1 MKKNVLFSAL
11 FALTWPAYVNAL
23 GLGEMKVKSALEQPF
38 AAEVNLIDVHEISL
52 SNVRVNIADPQ
63 SYQSL
68 GVERPGVAD
77 SLFFEI
83 KKNKKRKFVI
93 VIYSTERITEPYLQL
108 IIDLTWSKGQIY
120 KVYTVLLDPPGYKL
134 ASATAQS
141 GLTYQ
146 RQFSNYHSNTE
157 GSPNKKI
164 RSKKNNGYGPT
175 VSQENV
181 WQIAQRYKTANTI
194 LPQIV
199 LAIVGANPDAFTDG
213 NLNGLKVGVRL
224 KIPSAQ
230 EFSEVPADLATVEVM
245 AHDKAWNEKASINHV
260 LSPPYMIG
268 QTSNVNPPIE
278 YSQIPPVPKFSG
290 STLPVSNQTQSEST
304 SVSLLPSLEN
314 QKHISYEQSKTL
326 NAEISITTAAVD
338 SLRESNALLTEQLS
352 LLQTQNKK
360 LQKQLNVRDKEITSL
375 HKQIHLLIQ
384 ERIAD
389 QSNSSFFNNMLIT
402 WLLIATGAGSIAFY
416 FFKRKEDKKNNS
428 SKLITP
434 SPVESE
440 SASIESSM
448 NTKEEP
454 AIQDKISELQS
465 QSDIELTPSPQFS
478 DPLTEVENLKNIDDS
493 KESVFSSIETPLKRD
508 ESEQSLDVPSA
519 NLTSD
524 LDEDQL
530 ARSSHESKSASRAGL
545 AEENLLKFEPAAT
558 NEELT
563 SDLDEDQLAQSN
575 HESKSVSREELV
587 EENLLKFEPA
597 ATNEELTSDLDEDQ
611 LAQSN
616 HESKSALREELVEE
630 NLLKFE
636 PAATNEELTSD
647 LDEDQLARSSH
658 ESKSA
663 SRAGLAEE
671 NLLKFEPAA
680 TNEELTSDLDE
691 DQLAQSNHGNKGAS
705 REELAEENLLEF
717 EAGLYDTMTKEPIQV
732 TGDSKEVD
740 HENKHG
746 LEFTLSIPDE
756 EQTTQND
763 MDLSSLKNEKA
774 LDTLLALARTY
785 IGMEDKESALNSLDD
800 VLKHGTKTQKEEAKR
815 LLAEIKGT
823 S

>member
-11 FALTWPAYVNAL
+11 FALTLPAYVHAL

-52 SNVRVNIADPQ
+52 SNVRVSIADPQ

-68 GVERPGVAD
+68 GVERPGTAD

-83 KKNKKRKFVI
+83 KKNKQRKFVI

-146 RQFSNYHSNTE
+146 RQFSNYRSNTE
-157 GSPNKKI
+157 VSPNKKI

-181 WQIAQRYKTANTI
+181 WQIAQRYKTSNTI

-268 QTSNVNPPIE
+268 QTSGINPPIE
-278 YSQIPPVPKFSG
+278 YSQIPPVPKFSS
-290 STLPVSNQTQSEST
+290 STLPVSNQTQSEPT
-304 SVSLLPSLEN
+304 SVSLLPPLEN

-360 LQKQLNVRDKEITSL
+360 LQKQLDVRDKEITSL
-375 HKQIHLLIQ
+375 HKQIQLLIQ
-384 ERIAD
+384 KRIAD
-389 QSNSSFFNNMLIT
+389 QSNSGFFNNMLII
-402 WLLIATGAGSIAFY
+402 WLLIAMGAGSIAFY

-428 SKLITP
+428 SKLTPP

-448 NTKEEP
+448 NTKEGP
-454 AIQDKISELQS
+454 AIQDKISELQL

-478 DPLTEVENLKNIDDS
+478 DPLTEIENSKNIDDY
-493 KESVFSSIETPLKRD
+493 KESVFSSIESPLKRD
-508 ESEQSLDVPSA
+508 ESEQPLDAPSA
-519 NLTSD
+519 NITSD

-530 ARSSHESKSASRAGL
+530 ARSNHESKSTSRAEL
-545 AEENLLKFEPAAT
+545 DEKNLLKFEA
-558 NEELT
+558 
-563 SDLDEDQLAQSN
+563 
-575 HESKSVSREELV
+575 
-587 EENLLKFEPA
+587 A

-616 HESKSALREELVEE
+616 HESKSASREELAEE
-630 NLLKFE
+630 NLLEFEPAATNEELISDSDEDQLAQSNHESKSASREELAEENLLEFE
-636 PAATNEELTSD
+636 PAATNEELTSNS
-647 LDEDQLARSSH
+647 DEDQLTQSNH
-658 ESKSA
+658 GNKSV
-663 SRAGLAEE
+663 SREELAEE
-671 NLLKFEPAA
+671 NLLEFEAAA
-680 TNEELTSDLDE
+680 TNEELTSHLDE
-691 DQLAQSNHGNKGAS
+691 DQLPQSNHGNKSAS

-717 EAGLYDTMTKEPIQV
+717 EAGLYDTLTKEPIQD
-732 TGDSKEVD
+732 TSDSKEVD

-756 EQTTQND
+756 KQTTQND

-800 VLKHGTKTQKEEAKR
+800 VLKHGTKAQKEEAKR